1 MITAGHAHTSQARF
15 DRFISRAFRAVVLQP
30 TTYCPW
36 ACDYCYLPTKDLRL
50 TMPVSV
56 AEAVAKSV
64 EEQRLPECVEV
75 VWHGGEPLAT
85 GMEQFEALLDPFE
98 ALRLGGRV
106 RHSLQTGAG
115 LINPAWCELFLR
127 YGFTV
132 GVSNDGPEWA
142 DFQRR
147 DRAGRSAHSR
157 IMHGIRTLQDHG
169 IPFTA
174 IAVVTPSTI
183 GRADEIAEFFEGLGC
198 ASVGFNIEEHEGANA
213 SRPDVE
219 YERARQ
225 FWLTLLR
232 RRAVGATLPV
242 RDLDR
247 LISFVSASRV
257 QRSPWADHLYEPIP
271 TVSWDGKTVILSPEL
286 AGIDAPEY
294 DDFVLGSVLEESL
307 SSMLARAHDARYV
320 DEFTRALTSC
330 AADCE
335 FYDFCLGAQAGNRY
349 FEHANLGVMET
360 GYCRNTRQALVQAL
374 HDYTREESE

>member
-1 MITAGHAHTSQARF
+1 MITAEHPATSRARF
-15 DRFISRAFRAVVLQP
+15 DRFISRAFRAVVVQP

-36 ACDYCYLPTKDLRL
+36 ACDYCYLPTKNLRL

-56 AEAVAKSV
+56 AEAVAMSV
-64 EEQRLPECVEV
+64 EEQGLPECVEV

-85 GMEQFEALLDPFE
+85 GMDQFEALLAPFE
-98 ALRLGGRV
+98 ALRSSSRV
-106 RHSLQTGAG
+106 RHAVQTGAG
-115 LINPAWCELFLR
+115 LINPAWGELFSR

-132 GVSNDGPEWA
+132 GVSIDGPEWA

-147 DRAGRSAHSR
+147 DRAGRSAHGR
-157 IMHGIRTLQDHG
+157 IMRGISTLQEHD

-174 IAVVTPSTI
+174 LAVVTPSTI

-198 ASVGFNIEEHEGANA
+198 DSVGFNIEEHEGANA

-219 YERARQ
+219 YETARQ
-225 FWLTLLR
+225 FWFTLLR
-232 RRAVGATLPV
+232 RRAAGATLRV
-242 RDLDR
+242 RELDR

-257 QRSPWADHLYEPIP
+257 QRSPWADHRYEPIP

-294 DDFVLGSVLEESL
+294 GNFTLGSILEESL
-307 SSMLARAHDARYV
+307 PSMLARAHDMRYV
-320 DEFTRALTSC
+320 DEFTQALTSC

-374 HDYTREESE
+374 HDYTRREPK

>member
-1 MITAGHAHTSQARF
+1 MTATVHADTSQARY
-15 DRFISRAFRAVVLQP
+15 DRFISRVFRTVVLQP

-50 TMPVSV
+50 TMPQPV
-56 AEAVAKSV
+56 AKAVATSID
-64 EEQRLPECVEV
+64 EQGLQEAVEV

-85 GMEQFEALLDPFE
+85 GIDPFE
-98 ALRLGGRV
+98 ALLAPFDGLRHDGRV
-106 RHSLQTGAG
+106 HHTVQTGAG
-115 LINPAWCELFLR
+115 LINPAWCDLFQR
-127 YGFTV
+127 YGFSV
-132 GVSNDGPEWA
+132 GVSIDGPEWA
-142 DFQRR
+142 NSQRH

-157 IMHGIRTLQDHG
+157 IMRGIRTLQDHG

-183 GRADEIAEFFEGLGC
+183 TRADEIAEFFEGLG
-198 ASVGFNIEEHEGANA
+198 ADSVGFNIEEHEGMNDA
-213 SRPDVE
+213 RPDVE
-219 YERARQ
+219 YETARQ

-232 RRAVGATLPV
+232 RRADGAALPV

-247 LISFVSASRV
+247 LISFVNAARV
-257 QRSPWADHLYEPIP
+257 HHSPWTDYLYEPIP
-271 TVSWDGKTVILSPEL
+271 TVSWNGKAVILSPEL

-294 DDFVLGSVLEESL
+294 DNFVLGSVLEESIPA
-307 SSMLARAHDARYV
+307 MLARAHDARYV

-360 GYCRNTRQALVQAL
+360 RYCRNTRQALVQAL
-374 HDYTREESE
+374 HDFTREESA